1 MLRAVS
7 RMAVLKIGKRQ
18 MQSLTSC
25 CKTVGCL
32 SYLGPQ
38 GHDARKTVRH
48 AGGGRAAGAGGV
60 GTTAIENQ
68 YENKNKIKKYVHEV
82 QGLFLY
88 VYLQMLRAQEGTV

>member
-1 MLRAVS
+1 M
-7 RMAVLKIGKRQ
+7 
-18 MQSLTSC
+18 
-25 CKTVGCL
+25 
-32 SYLGPQ
+32 
-38 GHDARKTVRH
+38 RH